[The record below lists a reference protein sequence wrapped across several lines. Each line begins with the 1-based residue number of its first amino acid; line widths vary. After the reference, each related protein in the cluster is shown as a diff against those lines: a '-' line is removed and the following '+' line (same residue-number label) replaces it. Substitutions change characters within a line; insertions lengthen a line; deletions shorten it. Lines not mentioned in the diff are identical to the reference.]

1 MQIILVLAII
11 LPAWNAFRLGEPLRL
26 PKQNI
31 IAEALDTIQSAVS
44 KAQIDGE
51 VLFMDQRQLL
61 TFGFIKNTLLV
72 PDYEKKYMMD
82 MAMGNNQDYFE
93 AFYADLAD
101 KRFSLIVSEPL
112 KLVEKGQIDS
122 FGEENN
128 AWVTWVSNPILCY
141 YEPLITLKQVQV
153 QLLVPKA
160 KPVSCP

>member
-1 MQIILVLAII
+1 
-11 LPAWNAFRLGEPLRL
+11 
-26 PKQNI
+26 
-31 IAEALDTIQSAVS
+31 
-44 KAQIDGE
+44 